1 MLKHRYSNS
10 RGSPS
15 CCKTILEA
23 VTAAHNWNLLEA
35 DVVVAA
41 AAHHQWFMGPS
52 EVSFAIHTLGGRD
65 LGSRN

>member
-1 MLKHRYSNS
+1 MLKHRYSN

-15 CCKTILEA
+15 CCKTIPEA
-23 VTAAHNWNLLEA
+23 VIAAHNWNLLEA

-41 AAHHQWFMGPS
+41 VVHHQWFMGPS
-52 EVSFAIHTLGGRD
+52 EVSFAFHTLGGRE

>member
-1 MLKHRYSNS
+1 MLKRRYSDK

-15 CCKTILEA
+15 CCKTIPEA

-41 AAHHQWFMGPS
+41 VAQWFMGPS
-52 EVSFAIHTLGGRD
+52 EVSFAFHT
-65 LGSRN
+65 